1 MEYIEKDK
9 MKNKVFS
16 IFIKEVLE
24 RRTIE
29 CDKEIKF
36 DYAEYAEK
44 NGRKILLEF
53 DAIAEKGF
61 EEIEGPV
68 IFEFKPNGKLNQDVI
83 KKIMERISNNERYVN
98 ATYIFVVNGNVNEKL
113 LLELGDNFDSRR
125 VRIWDAIEIEK
136 WVKRYKIE
144 YFNALN
150 SNNESNT
157 NRDINKLENSIYIDE
172 NSFVEKNNVHRDR
185 LNAIVSMGEP
195 LGIVLGAGVSIEQGA
210 KSWNDLLSD
219 MKLEVNKSG
228 LSDNPDNL
236 AAKVGGSS
244 LTTAQLCRDV
254 YNSEPDFLWKVHE
267 SLYPHK
273 NFSIDRNSELASVA
287 RLSDRCKNLRHF
299 RILTYNFDDYLERYL
314 DNEYVQ
320 YSVLDSQKDEY
331 FKGKSK
337 TETYELN
344 GIPSNDF
351 CIYHVHGLLKQAP
364 NKSSLRGTICLT
376 EADYNLLYNQPYSW
390 PIISQMSFFRENI
403 CLFVG
408 CSLVDPN
415 IRRLLELAKIEN
427 HWHYAII
434 QKDTL
439 SNKDLAQATAH
450 FCRLGVRIIWIN
462 SFSEIPGILDQIGN

>member
-172 NSFVEKNNVHRDR
+172 NSFVEKIMC
-185 LNAIVSMGEP
+185 IV
-195 LGIVLGAGVSIEQGA
+195 
-210 KSWNDLLSD
+210 
-219 MKLEVNKSG
+219 
-228 LSDNPDNL
+228 
-236 AAKVGGSS
+236 
-244 LTTAQLCRDV
+244 
-254 YNSEPDFLWKVHE
+254 
-267 SLYPHK
+267 
-273 NFSIDRNSELASVA
+273 ID
-287 RLSDRCKNLRHF
+287 
-299 RILTYNFDDYLERYL
+299 
-314 DNEYVQ
+314 
-320 YSVLDSQKDEY
+320 
-331 FKGKSK
+331 
-337 TETYELN
+337 
-344 GIPSNDF
+344 
-351 CIYHVHGLLKQAP
+351 
-364 NKSSLRGTICLT
+364 
-376 EADYNLLYNQPYSW
+376 
-390 PIISQMSFFRENI
+390 
-403 CLFVG
+403 
-408 CSLVDPN
+408 
-415 IRRLLELAKIEN
+415 
-427 HWHYAII
+427 
-434 QKDTL
+434 
-439 SNKDLAQATAH
+439 
-450 FCRLGVRIIWIN
+450 
-462 SFSEIPGILDQIGN
+462 